1 LDLKKF
7 GIRALVTIVFGPFVL
22 YCAWKGGYLF
32 LTLVTSLVVLGV
44 NEFYGLAVQ
53 KVTKPERVVGTLA
66 SSALCVIVFFFGVEY
81 VWLVIAIAL
90 FLLGTSELFRNQLN
104 PILNLATNLMGM
116 FYVAFSLCFL
126 ILIREIPRETNL
138 DYSQGGRIMILV
150 FLAIWVCDTMAY
162 VLGSQLGRHKLFERV
177 SPNKT
182 VEGTILGFVFAVVTG
197 YICQLTFLNDMRL
210 MDVLAVSV
218 ICGSVGQ
225 VSDLLESLLKRDAK
239 VKDSSNLIPGH
250 GGILDRFDSEIL
262 AAPAV
267 YLYLKFV
274 AF

>member
-1 LDLKKF
+1 M
-7 GIRALVTIVFGPFVL
+7 
-22 YCAWKGGYLF
+22 
-32 LTLVTSLVVLGV
+32 TLVTSLVVLGV